1 MPLPAPATLAR
12 QPPYNCTGVLPTIM
26 RIRYFIGQI
35 PVALLTALLSAG
47 GTATAQTAAQEIGRT
62 TEREINVFLSSS
74 FGTVVLGKGETEK
87 VLRLLPEGEESVS
100 LTTLDYAIRNRVG
113 YVDVRLGDPEDAGN
127 SGKGSFSLGNLNRK
141 GKWDLR
147 FSDAIP
153 VSFDVELGMG
163 RGDFN
168 LTGLQVK
175 DFRLSSGASDVTL
188 AFDQPNVTRIENMT
202 IESGVSKFEGRN
214 LGNANF
220 KRFRFQGG
228 VGSYVLDFAGK
239 LPAEVEVEIEVGMG
253 AVTIIVPKEVGARV
267 SYEKS
272 WVSSIDLD
280 QDFSS
285 SGESEYLSENYSA
298 ASSRMNVRINAG
310 FGSVRVRRP

>member
-1 MPLPAPATLAR
+1 MNRRIAR
-12 QPPYNCTGVLPTIM
+12 TIM
-26 RIRYFIGQI
+26 RQPRSIRPITA
-35 PVALLTALLSAG
+35 ALLIALLPAM
-47 GTATAQTAAQEIGRT
+47 GTAPAQTPTREIGRT

-74 FGTVVLGKGETEK
+74 FGTVILAKGEAEK
-87 VLRLLPEGEESVS
+87 ILRLLPLGEESVP
-100 LTTLDYAIRNRVG
+100 LTNIDYAIRNRVG
-113 YVDVRLGDPEDAGN
+113 YADVRLGDPDEGGDG
-127 SGKGSFSLGNLNRK
+127 GKGSFNLGNLNRK

-188 AFDQPNVTRIENMT
+188 AFDQPNQTRIENMT
-202 IESGVSKFEGRN
+202 MESGVSKFEGRN

-228 VGSYVLDFAGK
+228 VGSYTLDFAGK
-239 LPAEVEVEIEVGMG
+239 LPAEVEVDVEVGMG
-253 AVTIIVPKEVGARV
+253 AVTIIVPKDVGARV

-285 SGESEYLSENYSA
+285 SGSNEYLSENYSA
-298 ASSRMNVRINAG
+298 ASSRMNIRINAG